1 MSELETTKK
10 MSPGFALFNCHVN
23 DAKDRALAVLDEY
36 FPKFADEIRTADEEG
51 LMSIIGTE
59 PTPATASFVVLVTM
73 FVNESKEAV

>member
-1 MSELETTKK
+1 
-10 MSPGFALFNCHVN
+10 
-23 DAKDRALAVLDEY
+23 DEY